1 MIRKIHLGDEDVKI
15 YDVYTFPLDT
25 MRVDMQRKGNNS
37 RSKYKYRLEF
47 GTFDIETTSHINSIT
62 DGVLDGYGY
71 MYIWQFCS
79 ANTVCVGR
87 TWEEFILHLQ
97 KINSY
102 FGSSGTDAVYVIFVH
117 NLSFEF
123 AWLSTELTRAGY
135 TFDVFATKN
144 RKVLTMRLK
153 EINIEFRCSYKM
165 SGRSL
170 EKFLKDNPDCGLAK
184 MVGSLDYRVE
194 RTPLTNLTDEQMS
207 YCVVDVLGLY
217 RAIISEMRKTGDTIA
232 TLPLT
237 STGFVRR
244 ALRDRVENNLS
255 YRKLLYEMILT
266 PAQYKLVRRLC
277 KGGDTLASMS
287 KPIGT
292 VLYDGDS
299 FDYKSS
305 YPAQLV
311 EQKYPIG
318 KFREETGVT
327 MDRIQE
333 IENDGEYYIT
343 EIVARGVKLKSSIQ
357 PIPCIS
363 CYTADYISP
372 DAIVYNGRLLQ
383 ASEIYIAFDMPS
395 FQLFRAQY
403 DFDEIYFGETYSS
416 LYDFLPDVYRDFVLE
431 IFRDKCGLEYKV
443 KEEKHTA
450 EELKD
455 LDQDYVLSKRNLNG
469 IFGMAYTNP
478 LHDEYTYLPDEYSW
492 SDPEIA
498 DLDNPETQKKLFNNQ
513 KNAVAPYIW
522 GVHTASLGRVA
533 LDRLINTV
541 GWYDTWY
548 CDTDS
553 NKCARKPEI
562 RARVAALNE
571 ELKTVAESKGARV
584 DINGKSYYLGIV
596 ECETENNPILEFR
609 TQGAKKYVYR
619 LKDGLHMTLAG
630 VAKEQVVQ
638 LNDDI
643 MNFEPGF
650 VFNPAGGV
658 TMHYLDG
665 SPRVQHVKGDDGT
678 ECDIW
683 LASNIVATDRVI
695 TLGSIV
701 AGSISQQPSLRK
713 NKERPCLID
722 ELVDMMTLERDEE
735 VSTGD

>member
-1 MIRKIHLGDEDVKI
+1 MIRKIQLGEEEIKI

-47 GTFDIETTSHINSIT
+47 GAFDIETTSHINSIT

-79 ANTVCVGR
+79 AGRVCIGR
-87 TWEEFILHLQ
+87 TWEEFILLMQ

-102 FGSSGTDAVYVIFVH
+102 FGLSGIDAVYVIFVH

-123 AWLSTELTRAGY
+123 AWLSAELTRAGY

-153 EINIEFRCSYKM
+153 EINIEFRCSFKM
-165 SGRSL
+165 SGRGL
-170 EKFLKDNPDCGLAK
+170 EKFLKDNPDCGLVK
-184 MVGSLDYRVE
+184 MVGDLDYKIE
-194 RTPLTNLTDEQMS
+194 RTPLTNLTDEEMG

-217 RAIISEMRKTGDTIA
+217 RAIISEMKKTGDTIA

-299 FDYKSS
+299 HDYKSD
-305 YPAQLV
+305 YPAQLATM
-311 EQKYPIG
+311 KYPMG

-327 MDRIQE
+327 MERIEE
-333 IENDGEYYIT
+333 IENEGDYYIT
-343 EIVARGVKLKSSIQ
+343 EIVAKGVKLKSSIQ

-363 CYTADYISP
+363 CYTADYISS
-372 DAIVYNGRLLQ
+372 DAIVYNGRLCA
-383 ASEIYIAFDMPS
+383 ASEIFLAFDMPS
-395 FQLFRAQY
+395 FQLFRKQY
-403 DFDEIYFGETYSS
+403 DFEEIYFGETYSCV
-416 LYDFLPDVYRDFVLE
+416 YDYLPDIFREFVIE
-431 IFRDKCGLEYKV
+431 IFQGKCELEYK
-443 KEEKHTA
+443 KSQPGLSE

-455 LDQDYVLSKRNLNG
+455 LNQDYALYKGHLNG

-478 LHDEYTYLPDEYSW
+478 LHDEYTYLPDQFAW
-492 SDPEIA
+492 SDPEIS

-522 GVHTASLGRVA
+522 GVHTAALGRVA
-533 LDRLINTV
+533 LDKLINTV
-541 GWYDTWY
+541 GWFDVWY

-553 NKCARKPEI
+553 AKCARKQEI
-562 RARVAALNE
+562 RDRVNELNKELIAIAE
-571 ELKTVAESKGARV
+571 ERGAYADV
-584 DINGKSYYLGIV
+584 CGKRYYLGIA
-596 ECETENNPILEFR
+596 ECETLDNPIIEFR

-619 LKDGLHMTLAG
+619 QKDGLHMTLAG

-665 SPRVQHVKGDDGT
+665 MPHTQHVKGDDGT

-683 LASNIVATDRVI
+683 IASNIVATDRVI